1 MFFDTKTLEFNKILD
16 ILATYASS
24 SYAKEKIK
32 EIKPETN
39 ARKITSMLEE
49 VDEQD
54 SVTIKQ

>member
-49 VDEQD
+49 GE
-54 SVTIKQ
+54 KE